1 MGEPEAS
8 IISLSWNELV
18 VIGTGV
24 FGGIAAMWRFIGF
37 QAKAVEKSNAQQIS
51 LLRAHIQALETSR
64 VQDRKDLQALSGRA
78 QELENR
84 SFSFLETM
92 SARQAQ
98 TTERLVGLTQ
108 HTVTVLDEVA
118 DSLHRLHATDTALHV
133 ALKNE
138 VRQAREKSKH
148 LSGEHK
154 ANG

>member
-1 MGEPEAS
+1 MSEPEAS
-8 IISLSWNELV
+8 IISLSWSQLV
-18 VIGTGV
+18 VIGTGFV
-24 FGGIAAMWRFIGF
+24 GGVAAMWRFIGF
-37 QAKAVEKSNAQQIS
+37 QAKSVEKSNAQQIS

-64 VQDRKDLQALSGRA
+64 VQDRKDLQALSSRA

-98 TTERLVGLTQ
+98 TTERLVGLT
-108 HTVTVLDEVA
+108 TVLDEVA

-138 VRQAREKSKH
+138 VRQAREKSKK

-154 ANG
+154 VNG